1 MENKN
6 LLSAFSYLSIF
17 FAPLLVP
24 LAIYFF
30 SKDREVKHHSM
41 RALLS
46 HLIPLALGILF
57 FILFI
62 FSTLSFS
69 LSNPS
74 EGNPSFLIF
83 WIVGFAVYLIV
94 SLGIFIWNII
104 QAIRII
110 R

>member
-1 MENKN
+1 MENKK
-6 LLSAFSYLSIF
+6 LLSAFSYLSIL
-17 FAPLLVP
+17 FAPFIVP
-24 LAIYFF
+24 LAIYFI
-30 SKDREVKHHSM
+30 SKDSEVKRHSI

-46 HLIPLALGILF
+46 HFIPLAFGILF

-69 LSNPS
+69 LTNQR

-83 WIVGFAVYLIV
+83 WIVGFAIYLIV
-94 SLGIFIWNII
+94 SMGIFIWNII